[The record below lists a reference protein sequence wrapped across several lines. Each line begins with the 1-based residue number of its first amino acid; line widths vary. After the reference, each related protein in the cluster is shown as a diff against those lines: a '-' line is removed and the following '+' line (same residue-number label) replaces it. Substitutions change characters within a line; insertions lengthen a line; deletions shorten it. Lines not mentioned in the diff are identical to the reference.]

1 MADNADI
8 LCVHLDQ
15 LVELARHAEPEDRA
29 RLERTIQLARQAFDA
44 VVLAQQLAQR
54 ASPLTE
60 EAEAD
65 AVHRR
70 GSAQCCAVRVEQRTE
85 LRSGSGSEPEGVVSI
100 RWTLLWRRIRQGGA
114 TGWYAF
120 RPM

>member
-1 MADNADI
+1 MRCMVDNADI

-29 RLERTIQLARQAFDA
+29 RLERTIQLARQVFDA

-60 EAEAD
+60 EAEAN

-70 GSAQCCAVRVEQRTE
+70 IELTALMAE
-85 LRSGSGSEPEGVVSI
+85 LRIIGDDTS
-100 RWTLLWRRIRQGGA
+100 R
-114 TGWYAF
+114 
-120 RPM
+120 